1 MTDHSDAPAV
11 PSPEEL
17 NTASTDEAG
26 TPKPRRR
33 RAPAKKAEAQP
44 EVGSPEGLESGSSEA
59 AAEVPAEAAPA
70 KPKRR
75 RAAPKVAEDSTPD
88 APAAEVPAVTP
99 EPLAPAV
106 RAVEPAASPET
117 RPVVEAPSSEADA
130 EADRAPDTEAAPEL
144 SPQETQALV
153 AERFADVLGGAFDAA
168 AEPAA
173 EEAES
178 DKRVLRPQADAPKL
192 QKVLAQSGVSS
203 RRDVEQM
210 VQDGRVVVNGEVAHV
225 GQRVTFGDRIEVDGK
240 PVKVRIAPPPARV
253 LAYHKPVGE
262 VVTLNDPEGRPTVF
276 RSLPRLPHGKWQSV
290 GRLDINTEG
299 LLLFSTSGELAN
311 QLMHPRFGVEREYAV
326 RVLGMLDADQ
336 RARLLEGV
344 NIDGYDSCFRSIE
357 EGGGEGANHW
367 YRVVIAEGRY
377 REVRRL
383 FEAVGLTVSRLIR
396 IRYGCVVLPRGLRR
410 GQWVELSESDVRA
423 IRRLAQGDRQPSGQP
438 SQGQSGP
445 RQGRPQQ
452 NKQGGPKGGGRPE
465 GKFRQEPRPPRQ
477 PQAPQ
482 QPSGH
487 DDDDFDRFPGDPTH
501 IPNPLEQTFDRRFA
515 KGSKRI
521 EAGFG
526 RPSDTPPRGQGDSR
540 KGGGPKQP
548 DPMQTS
554 IGYIGAD
561 AFFRKSSGGG
571 KRRGG
576 GGGGGGGRGFGR

>member
-1 MTDHSDAPAV
+1 MTDQSDVPAV

-17 NTASTDEAG
+17 SAASNDEAG
-26 TPKPRRR
+26 TPKPKRR
-33 RAPAKKAEAQP
+33 RAAAKKPEAIAD
-44 EVGSPEGLESGSSEA
+44 SGSTEA
-59 AAEVPAEAAPA
+59 TDPGAAEVPA

-75 RAAPKVAEDSTPD
+75 RAPAKTAEAISDSATPGDEALSLESPTPVPAREAQPERLAGPKADEGASD
-88 APAAEVPAVTP
+88 AEVDTD
-99 EPLAPAV
+99 
-106 RAVEPAASPET
+106 RT
-117 RPVVEAPSSEADA
+117 ADVQQ
-130 EADRAPDTEAAPEL
+130 APEL
-144 SPQETQALV
+144 TPQETQALV
-153 AERFADVLGGAFDAA
+153 AERFADVLGGTFDATV
-168 AEPAA
+168 EPATDDA
-173 EEAES
+173 EA

-276 RSLPRLPHGKWQSV
+276 RGLPRLPHGKWQSV

-357 EGGGEGANHW
+357 DGGGEGANHW

-410 GQWVELSESDVRA
+410 GQWVELTETDVRA
-423 IRRLAQGDRQPSGQP
+423 IRRLAQGDRQPGGHSGQNA
-438 SQGQSGP
+438 QSGP
-445 RQGRPQQ
+445 RQGRPQN
-452 NKQGGPKGGGRPE
+452 NKHGGPKGGGRPE
-465 GKFRQEPRPPRQ
+465 GGKFRQEPRPPRQ

-482 QPSGH
+482 QSSGH
-487 DDDDFDRFPGDPTH
+487 DDDDFDRFPGDPAH

-576 GGGGGGGRGFGR
+576 GGGGGGGGGRGFGR